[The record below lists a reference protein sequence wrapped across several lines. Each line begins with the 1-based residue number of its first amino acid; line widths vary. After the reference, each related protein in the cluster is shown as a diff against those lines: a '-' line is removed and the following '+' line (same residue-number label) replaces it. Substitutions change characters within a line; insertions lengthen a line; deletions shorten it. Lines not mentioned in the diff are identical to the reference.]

1 MGHLWGYQTI
11 VKYLLTGFKL
21 SAHTGARARNNA
33 RPTQSLSLLLMLLAL
48 GGCAGAD
55 VAVQSTRLPVPVI
68 EPLPV
73 SLGIHLSD
81 ELRSYVHQESIKDSG
96 SFRINVGAAQE
107 LMFDNLASGLFR
119 GHRFAASPTDHTLG
133 TDAILVPSIN
143 ELQFSIPKQTKSD
156 FFEVWLKYNFELFA
170 PDGSTIAE
178 WPLQAYGRA
187 NARNYGF
194 LEDTDNGA
202 LQEASR
208 VALRDAMA
216 VFTFKFQRVPE
227 IQRWLQ
233 THAAPQTSSLTEPE
247 KGNEQ

>member
-1 MGHLWGYQTI
+1 MCI
-11 VKYLLTGFKL
+11 
-21 SAHTGARARNNA
+21 R
-33 RPTQSLSLLLMLLAL
+33 
-48 GGCAGAD
+48 
-55 VAVQSTRLPVPVI
+55 
-68 EPLPV
+68 
-73 SLGIHLSD
+73 
-81 ELRSYVHQESIKDSG
+81 DSNG
-96 SFRINVGAAQE
+96 TYRINVGAAQE
-107 LMFDNLASGLFR
+107 LMFDNLATGLFR
-119 GHRFAASPTDHTLG
+119 GHRFALTPTDHAPN

-178 WPLQAYGRA
+178 WPMQAYGRA
-187 NARNYGF
+187 NSRNYGF

-227 IQRWLQ
+227 VQRWLRGY
-233 THAAPQTSSLTEPE
+233 AAPQDSVSQGSTQERT
-247 KGNEQ
+247 Q

>member
-1 MGHLWGYQTI
+1 MVAL
-11 VKYLLTGFKL
+11 VLV
-21 SAHTGARARNNA
+21 N
-33 RPTQSLSLLLMLLAL
+33 L
-48 GGCAGAD
+48 GGCVGAN
-55 VAVQSTRLPVPVI
+55 VAVEPTRLPVPVI

-73 SLGIHLSD
+73 TLGIHLSD
-81 ELRSYVHQESIKDSG
+81 ELRNYVHEEAIKDNG
-96 SFRINVGAAQE
+96 TYRINVGAAQE
-107 LMFDNLASGLFR
+107 LMFDNLATGLFR
-119 GHRFAASPTDHTLG
+119 GHRFALTPTDHAPN

-143 ELQFSIPKQTKSD
+143 ELQFSIPKQIKSD

-178 WPLQAYGRA
+178 WPMQAYGRA
-187 NARNYGF
+187 NSRNYGF

-227 IQRWLQ
+227 VQRWLRGY
-233 THAAPQTSSLTEPE
+233 AAPQDSVSQGSTQERT
-247 KGNEQ
+247 Q

>member
-11 VKYLLTGFKL
+11 VKYLLTGYRTHD
-21 SAHTGARARNNA
+21 AARARA
-33 RPTQSLSLLLMLLAL
+33 LLCLSWILVAL
-48 GGCAGAD
+48 GGCTGAN

-81 ELRSYVHQESIKDSG
+81 ELRTYVHEESIPDNG
-96 SFRINVGAAQE
+96 SYRINIGPAQE
-107 LMFDNLASGLFR
+107 LMFNNLASGLFR
-119 GHRFAASPTDHTLG
+119 SHRFAATPGDHAPD
-133 TDAILVPSIN
+133 TDAILVPTIN
-143 ELQFSIPKQTKSD
+143 ELQFSIPRQTKSD
-156 FFEVWLKYNFELFA
+156 FFEVWLKYNFQLFA

-178 WPLQAYGRA
+178 WPMQAYGRA
-187 NARNYGF
+187 NSRNYGF

-216 VFTFKFQRVPE
+216 VFTFKFQRVAE
-227 IQRWLQ
+227 VQRWLRSY
-233 THAAPQTSSLTEPE
+233 AAPETTSPAAALTEE
-247 KGNEQ
+247 GDQQ